1 MRAAPSMSSIVSPS
15 SRGGKCI
22 CVGNA
27 ETILLDQIGAPME
40 LVERPAKPERD
51 RGDYIDLRCEGSFVL
66 TRRRRGR
73 RKQSKLPHH
82 SNIVSIR
89 EVLSDLA
96 IAHPIHVDVLYFES
110 ATRGLYPHK
119 HSAVDWNA

>member
-40 LVERPAKPERD
+40 LVERPAKPGREIVAITY
-51 RGDYIDLRCEGSFVL
+51 DYRCEGSSVL
-66 TRRRRGR
+66 T
-73 RKQSKLPHH
+73 
-82 SNIVSIR
+82 
-89 EVLSDLA
+89 
-96 IAHPIHVDVLYFES
+96 
-110 ATRGLYPHK
+110 
-119 HSAVDWNA
+119 